1 MAEADKKPELSEEE
15 VERATTLLD
24 IRRII
29 GSLLGIYGVLLI
41 GAGLFGS
48 HTVKNKA
55 AGVNIDL
62 WVGMALVVV
71 SGLFWFWATTRS
83 LVDELEDDDE
93 PEAGAEQDVTAGER
107 PALAQP

>member
-1 MAEADKKPELSEEE
+1 VAEADKKPELSEQED
-15 VERATTLLD
+15 ERATNLLD

-29 GSLLGIYGVLLI
+29 GTLLGIYAVLLL
-41 GAGLFGS
+41 GAGVFGS

-71 SGLFWFWATTRS
+71 SALFWFWASTRS
-83 LVDELEDDDE
+83 LVDELEDEEE
-93 PEAGAEQDVTAGER
+93 PEAEQDVTPGER